1 MRPRSGLDT
10 LRSPVTTLEQIAS
23 AVRSFVLPN
32 TYRDSVELMRVAAE
46 LEARPGIQRAALVIA
61 TSANRDVLLAA
72 GLLSGDA
79 LTAGPNDLVV
89 AIAGEAGAVDDAQ
102 AEARALLSG
111 RATQPARGAR
121 QSEPPHTL
129 AEGLDEMPDA
139 NLALISTPGTFATA
153 EALKALKHGLD
164 VFLFSDNVSVED
176 ELELKALARRK
187 GLLLMGPDCGT
198 AILGGVP
205 LGFANAVQAGAIG
218 LIGAS
223 GTGLQEVACL
233 IDRRG
238 EGISGAIGVGGRDLD
253 ERIGGTMMLAALE
266 RLAADDLTRVIV
278 LVSKPAAPAVA
289 TRVLARARQC
299 GKSVVVNFLG
309 AEPRPAEDNLVFADT
324 LDAAAACAVALA
336 RGEPL
341 PDGPAALS
349 DELVVEV
356 RAQAGRLAVGTRRI
370 VGLYSGG
377 TLCKEASHV
386 LHQLLPGAEHDLV
399 DLGDD
404 EFTVGRPHPMIDARL
419 RSERI
424 VDVGAHSD
432 VGVLL
437 LDVVLGYGSHP
448 DPAGGLIEAIAAA
461 RQAASRAGRYLAV
474 VGSVCGTPGDPQNLA
489 DQQAKL
495 RGVGVVLAPS
505 NEQAAR
511 VAALIAGAPG

>member
-1 MRPRSGLDT
+1 MRQSPKLVT
-10 LRSPVTTLEQIAS
+10 LRLFVTTLEQAAS
-23 AVRSFVLPN
+23 TVRSFVLPN

-46 LEARPGIQRAALVIA
+46 LEDLPGIQRAALVIA

-72 GLLSGDA
+72 GLLVGDA

-89 AIAGEAGAVDDAQ
+89 AIAGEVDDVDAAQ
-102 AEARALLSG
+102 AHARSLLSG
-111 RATQPARGAR
+111 RATQHSRVDQKR
-121 QSEPPHTL
+121 EPPHTL
-129 AEGLDEMPDA
+129 AEALEEMPDA

-153 EALKALKHGLD
+153 EALKALKRGLD

-176 ELELKALARRK
+176 EIELKALARRK

-205 LGFANAVQAGAIG
+205 LGFANAVEQGSIG

-233 IDRRG
+233 IDRSG
-238 EGISGAIGVGGRDLD
+238 EGISDAIGVGGRDLD

-266 RLAADDLTRVIV
+266 RMAADDRTRVIV

-289 TRVLARARQC
+289 TRVLLLAREC
-299 GKSVVVNFLG
+299 GKPVVVNFLG
-309 AEPRPAEDNLVFADT
+309 AAAAPNTDNLVFADT
-324 LDAAAACAVALA
+324 LDAAAAAAVALA
-336 RGEPL
+336 RGQPL
-341 PDGPAALS
+341 PAGPAALS
-349 DELVVEV
+349 GELVL
-356 RAQAGRLAVGTRRI
+356 AAGVHASHLGAGNRRI
-370 VGLYSGG
+370 VGLFSGG

-386 LHQLLPGAEHDLV
+386 LHDLLPLAELRLV

-424 VDVGAHSD
+424 VEVGADSD

-437 LDVVLGYGSHP
+437 LDVVLGFSSHP
-448 DPAGGLIEAIAAA
+448 DPAGGLLEAIATA
-461 RQAASRAGRYLAV
+461 RQAASRDGRYLAV
-474 VGSVCGTPGDPQNLA
+474 VASVCGTPHDPQNLA
-489 DQQAKL
+489 DQEAKL
-495 RGVGVVLAPS
+495 RAVGVVLAPS
-505 NEQAAR
+505 NAQAAR
-511 VAALIAGAPG
+511 VAALIAGAA

>member
-1 MRPRSGLDT
+1 MRPRPGLDT
-10 LRSPVTTLEQIAS
+10 LRLPVTTLEQIAS
-23 AVRSFVLPN
+23 TVRCFVLPN

-46 LEARPGIQRAALVIA
+46 LEGRQGIQRAALVIA
-61 TSANRDVLLAA
+61 TSANRDVLSAA
-72 GLLSGDA
+72 GLLAGDA
-79 LTAGPNDLVV
+79 LSAGPNDLVV

-102 AEARALLSG
+102 AHARSLLSG
-111 RATQPARGAR
+111 RAVQPSRADQKR
-121 QSEPPHTL
+121 EPPHTL
-129 AEGLDEMPDA
+129 AEALEEMPDA

-153 EALKALKHGLD
+153 EALKALKRGLD

-198 AILGGVP
+198 AILRGVP
-205 LGFANAVQAGAIG
+205 LGFANAVRAGSIG

-233 IDRRG
+233 INSRG

-266 RLAADDLTRVIV
+266 RMAADDQTRVIV
-278 LVSKPAAPAVA
+278 LVSKPPASSVA
-289 TRVLARARQC
+289 TRVLLQARQC
-299 GKSVVVNFLG
+299 GKPVVVNFLG
-309 AEPRPAEDNLVFADT
+309 AKASPNPDNLVFANT
-324 LDAAAACAVALA
+324 LDAAAASAVALL
-336 RGEPL
+336 RGQPL
-341 PDGPAALS
+341 PAGPAVLS
-349 DELVVEV
+349 AELVL
-356 RAQAGRLAVGTRRI
+356 AAGAEASRLAAGNRRI

-386 LHQLLPGAEHDLV
+386 LHELLPHAEHDLV

-424 VDVGAHSD
+424 VEVGANPD

-448 DPAGGLIEAIAAA
+448 DPAGGLVEAIAGA
-461 RQAASRAGRYLAV
+461 RQAASRAGRYLTV
-474 VGSVCGTPGDPQNLA
+474 VGSVCGTPDDPQNLA

-495 RGVGVVLAPS
+495 RDVGVVLAPS
-505 NEQAAR
+505 NAQAAGL
-511 VAALIAGAPG
+511 AALIAGAT

>member
-1 MRPRSGLDT
+1 
-10 LRSPVTTLEQIAS
+10 VTTLEQIAS
-23 AVRSFVLPN
+23 TVRCFVLPN

-61 TSANRDVLLAA
+61 TSANRDVLSAA
-72 GLLSGDA
+72 GLLAGDA

-89 AIAGEAGAVDDAQ
+89 AIAGEASAVDDAQ
-102 AEARALLSG
+102 AHARSLLSG
-111 RATQPARGAR
+111 RAVQPSRADQKR
-121 QSEPPHTL
+121 EPPHTL
-129 AEGLDEMPDA
+129 AEALDEMPDA

-153 EALKALKHGLD
+153 ETLKALKRGLD

-176 ELELKALARRK
+176 ELERKVLARSK

-205 LGFANAVQAGAIG
+205 LGFANAVRPGCIG

-233 IDRRG
+233 INGRG
-238 EGISGAIGVGGRDLD
+238 EGISDAIGVGGRDLD
-253 ERIGGTMMLAALE
+253 ERIGGLMMLAALE
-266 RLAADDLTRVIV
+266 RMAADDRTRVIV
-278 LVSKPAAPAVA
+278 LVSKPPASAVA
-289 TRVLARARQC
+289 THVLCQAREC
-299 GKSVVVNFLG
+299 GKPVVVNFLG
-309 AEPRPAEDNLVFADT
+309 ATASPNMDNLVFAET
-324 LDAAAACAVALA
+324 LDAAAAFAVALA
-336 RGEPL
+336 RGEP
-341 PDGPAALS
+341 PPAGPAALS
-349 DELVVEV
+349 DALVLAAG
-356 RAQAGRLAVGTRRI
+356 AQASRLAAGNRRI

-386 LHQLLPGAEHDLV
+386 LHELLPHAEHDLV

-424 VDVGAHSD
+424 VVVGADSA
-432 VGVLL
+432 VGILL

-448 DPAGGLIEAIAAA
+448 DPAGGLAEAIAAA
-461 RQAASRAGRYLAV
+461 RQEASRAGRYLAV
-474 VGSVCGTPGDPQNLA
+474 VGSVCGTPDDPQNLA

-495 RGVGVVLAPS
+495 RDVGVVLAPS
-505 NEQAAR
+505 NAQAAR
-511 VAALIAGAPG
+511 LAAVIAGAA

>member
-1 MRPRSGLDT
+1 
-10 LRSPVTTLEQIAS
+10 VTTLEQIAS
-23 AVRSFVLPN
+23 TTRSFVLPN

-46 LEARPGIQRAALVIA
+46 LEGLPGIQRAALVIA
-61 TSANRDVLLAA
+61 TSANREVLLAA
-72 GLLSGDA
+72 GLLVGDA

-89 AIAGEAGAVDDAQ
+89 ALAGNAGAVDDAQ
-102 AEARALLSG
+102 AHARSLLSG
-111 RATQPARGAR
+111 RPTQPSHAEQKR
-121 QSEPPHTL
+121 EPPHTL
-129 AEGLDEMPDA
+129 AEAMEEMPDA
-139 NLALISTPGTFATA
+139 NLALISTPGTFASA
-153 EALKALKHGLD
+153 EALKALKRGLD

-176 ELELKALARRK
+176 EIELKSLARRK

-205 LGFANAVQAGAIG
+205 LGFANAVQEGSIG

-233 IDRRG
+233 INRWG
-238 EGISGAIGVGGRDLD
+238 QGISGAIGVGGRDLD

-266 RLAADDLTRVIV
+266 RMAVDDQTRVIV
-278 LVSKPAAPAVA
+278 LVSKPAAPTVA
-289 TRVLARARQC
+289 TRVLFHARQC
-299 GKSVVVNFLG
+299 RKPVVVNFLG
-309 AEPRPAEDNLVFADT
+309 TAASPNSDNLVFADT
-324 LDAAAACAVALA
+324 LEAAAASAVALA

-341 PDGPAALS
+341 PAGPVS
-349 DELVVEV
+349 PRDELVLAAG
-356 RAQAGRLAVGTRRI
+356 AQASRLTAANRRI

-386 LHQLLPGAEHDLV
+386 LHELLPQVELDMV

-424 VDVGAHSD
+424 VEVGADSK

-448 DPAGGLIEAIAAA
+448 DPAGGLVEAIAAA
-461 RQAASRAGRYLAV
+461 RQLASHRGRYLAV
-474 VGSVCGTPGDPQNLA
+474 VAYVCGTRDDTQNLA
-489 DQQAKL
+489 DQEAKL
-495 RGVGVVLAPS
+495 RSVGVLLAPS
-505 NEQAAR
+505 NAQAAR
-511 VAALIAGAPG
+511 VAALIARAR

>member
-1 MRPRSGLDT
+1 MRPSPGLDT
-10 LRSPVTTLEQIAS
+10 LRSPVETLEQIAS

-61 TSANRDVLLAA
+61 TSANREVLMAA

-89 AIAGEAGAVDDAQ
+89 AVAGEADAVDGAQ
-102 AEARALLSG
+102 AEARSLLSG
-111 RATQPARGAR
+111 RATRPSRDDR

-129 AEGLDEMPDA
+129 AEALDELPDA

-153 EALKALKHGLD
+153 EALKALKRGLD

-205 LGFANAVQAGAIG
+205 LGFANAVQAGGIG

-238 EGISGAIGVGGRDLD
+238 EGISSAIGVGGRDLD

-266 RLAADDLTRVIV
+266 RMAADHRTRVIV
-278 LVSKPAAPAVA
+278 LVSKPPASAVA
-289 TRVLARARQC
+289 TRVLLQARQC
-299 GKSVVVNFLG
+299 GKPVVVNFLG
-309 AEPRPAEDNLVFADT
+309 AASSPNTANLVFADT
-324 LDAAAACAVALA
+324 LDAAAASAVALM
-336 RGEPL
+336 RGQPL
-341 PDGPAALS
+341 PAGPASLS
-349 DELVVEV
+349 AEL
-356 RAQAGRLAVGTRRI
+356 RLAAEAEASQLTAAHRRI

-386 LHQLLPGAEHDLV
+386 LHELLPDAEHDLV

-424 VDVGAHSD
+424 AELGANAD

>member
-1 MRPRSGLDT
+1 MRPSLGLDT
-10 LRSPVTTLEQIAS
+10 LRPPVTTLEQIGS
-23 AVRSFVLPN
+23 TVRSFVLPN

-46 LEARPGIQRAALVIA
+46 LEGRPGIQRAALVIA
-61 TSANRDVLLAA
+61 TSANREVLSTA
-72 GLLSGDA
+72 GLLAGDA
-79 LTAGPNDLVV
+79 MTAGPNDLVV

-102 AEARALLSG
+102 AHARALLSG
-111 RATQPARGAR
+111 RAAQASRGDQQR
-121 QSEPPHTL
+121 EPPHTL
-129 AEGLDEMPDA
+129 AEALGEMPDA

-153 EALKALKHGLD
+153 EALKALKRGLD

-198 AILGGVP
+198 AILSGVP
-205 LGFANAVQAGAIG
+205 LGFANAVRAGSIG

-223 GTGLQEVACL
+223 GTGLQEVACQ
-233 IDRRG
+233 ISGRG

-266 RLAADDLTRVIV
+266 RMTADDQTRVIV
-278 LVSKPAAPAVA
+278 LVSKPPASAVA
-289 TRVLARARQC
+289 TRVLLHARQC
-299 GKSVVVNFLG
+299 GKPVVVNFLG
-309 AEPRPAEDNLVFADT
+309 AAASPNTDNLVFADT
-324 LDAAAACAVALA
+324 LEAAAASAVALA

-341 PDGPAALS
+341 PAEPTALS
-349 DELVVEV
+349 DELVRAAGVEA
-356 RAQAGRLAVGTRRI
+356 RRLAAGNRRI

-377 TLCKEASHV
+377 TLCKEAGHV
-386 LHQLLPGAEHDLV
+386 LHQVMPHARHNLI

-424 VDVGAHSD
+424 VEVGADSD

-437 LDVVLGYGSHP
+437 IDVVLGYGSSP
-448 DPAGGLIEAIAAA
+448 DPAGGLVESIAAA
-461 RQAASRAGRYLAV
+461 RQDASRAGHYLAV
-474 VGSVCGTPGDPQNLA
+474 VGSVCGTPDDPQNLA
-489 DQQAKL
+489 EQQAKL

-505 NEQAAR
+505 NAQAAR
-511 VAALIAGAPG
+511 LAALIAGAR